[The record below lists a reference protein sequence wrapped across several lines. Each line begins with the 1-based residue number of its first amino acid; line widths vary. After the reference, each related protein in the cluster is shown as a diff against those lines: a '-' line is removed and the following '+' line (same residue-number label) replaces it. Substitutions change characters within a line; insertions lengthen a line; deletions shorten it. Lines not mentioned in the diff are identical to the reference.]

1 MDITLTGSDL
11 DTGDTLDFAIAS
23 QPAHGSVSL
32 SGAVATYTP
41 EANYN
46 GADSFTFTAND
57 GTADSA
63 PALVSLT
70 VSPVNDAPSAIAGSA
85 TVNEDGTVDITLTG
99 SDIDTGDTLGFAVA
113 SQPAHG
119 SVTLLGAVATYTPE
133 ANYNGADSFTFTAND
148 GTADSAPALV
158 SLTVSPVNDAPSAI
172 AGSATVSEDG
182 TVDITLTGSD
192 IDTGDTLGFAV
203 ASQPAH
209 GSVTLSG
216 AVATYTP
223 EANYNGADS
232 FTFTVSDGTAD
243 SAPALVS
250 LTVSPVNDAP
260 SAIAG
265 SATVSEDGTVDI
277 TLAGSDIDTGD
288 TLGFAIA
295 SQPAHGS
302 VTLLGAVATYTPEA
316 NYNGVDSFTF
326 TANDGTADS
335 APALVSL
342 TVSPVNDAPSAIAGS
357 ATVNEDGT
365 VDITLAGSDIDT
377 GDTLG
382 FAIASQPA
390 HGSVSLLGAVATYT
404 PEANYN
410 GVDSFTFTANDGTA
424 DSAPALVSLTV
435 SPVNDAPSA
444 IAGSATVSEDGTVDI
459 TLAGSDIDTGDTL
472 GFAIASQPAHGSV
485 SLLGAVATY
494 TPESNYNGVD
504 SFTFTANDGTA
515 DSAPALVSLT
525 VSPVNDAPSAIAGSA
540 TVSEDGTVDITL
552 TGSDIDT
559 GDTLGFAIAS
569 QPAHGS
575 VSLLGAVATYTPQ
588 SNYSGPDSFTF
599 TVNDGTENSLPAT
612 VEIMVNNVAVNDFTR
627 WLAEHGLVAEPGA
640 DSDHDSINNAV
651 EYVIGGIPENR
662 MDVNLLPTVSPVVA
676 DPDANGVNSDYL
688 LFTYRRTDRAKNDAS
703 TTIKVEWST
712 DLAGQ
717 WANAVET
724 SGVVVVEENDGF
736 EPGVDRVKV
745 YLPRSLA
752 VNGKLFARLG
762 VSIDVMPVNDPPVAQ
777 NQAVTVNKNG
787 TVDITLTGSDV
798 DGDVLTFAMASAPA
812 HGSVILLGAVAT
824 YTPQSNYSGPDSFT
838 FTVNDGTENS
848 LPATVEIMVNNVA
861 VNDFTRWLAE
871 HGLVAEPGADS
882 DHDSINNAVEYVIGG
897 IPENRMD
904 VNLLPTVS
912 PVVADP
918 DANGVNSDYLLF
930 TYRRTDRAKNDAST
944 TIKVEWSTDLA
955 GQWANAVETSGVV
968 VVEEN
973 DGFEP
978 GVDRVKVY
986 LPRSLAVN
994 GKLFAR
1000 LGVSIDVMPVNDPL
1014 WRKKIRRSRSTKTAR
1029 WTSRSPAVMSMATC

>member
-1 MDITLTGSDL
+1 M
-11 DTGDTLDFAIAS
+11 
-23 QPAHGSVSL
+23 
-32 SGAVATYTP
+32 ATYTP

-133 ANYNGADSFTFTAND
+133 ANYNGVDSFTFTANDGTVDSAPALVSLTVSPVNDAPSAIAGSATVSEDGTVDITLTGSDIDTGDTLGFAVASQPAHGSVSLLGAVATYTPEANYNGADSFTFTVND

-209 GSVTLSG
+209 GNVSLLGAVATYTPEANYNGADSFTFTANDGTVDSAPALVSLTVSPVNDAPSAIAGSATVSEDGTVDITLTGSDIDTGDTLGFAVASQPAHGSVSLSG

-232 FTFTVSDGTAD
+232 FTFTVNDGTAD

-277 TLAGSDIDTGD
+277 TLTGSDIDTGD

-316 NYNGVDSFTF
+316 NYNGADSFTF
-326 TANDGTADS
+326 TANDGTVDSAPALVSITVSPVNDAPSAIAGSATVSEDGTVDITLTGSDIDTGDTLGFAVASQPAHGSVSLSGAVATYTPEANYNGADSFTFKVNDGTADS

-390 HGSVSLLGAVATYT
+390 HGSVTLLGAVATYT

-410 GVDSFTFTANDGTA
+410 GADSFTFTANDGTV
-424 DSAPALVSLTV
+424 DSAPAHVSR
-435 SPVNDAPSA
+435 
-444 IAGSATVSEDGTVDI
+444 
-459 TLAGSDIDTGDTL
+459 
-472 GFAIASQPAHGSV
+472 HG
-485 SLLGAVATY
+485 
-494 TPESNYNGVD
+494 
-504 SFTFTANDGTA
+504 
-515 DSAPALVSLT
+515 
-525 VSPVNDAPSAIAGSA
+525 
-540 TVSEDGTVDITL
+540 
-552 TGSDIDT
+552 
-559 GDTLGFAIAS
+559 
-569 QPAHGS
+569 
-575 VSLLGAVATYTPQ
+575 
-588 SNYSGPDSFTF
+588 
-599 TVNDGTENSLPAT
+599 
-612 VEIMVNNVAVNDFTR
+612 
-627 WLAEHGLVAEPGA
+627 EPGQRR
-640 DSDHDSINNAV
+640 AV
-651 EYVIGGIPENR
+651 G
-662 MDVNLLPTVSPVVA
+662 
-676 DPDANGVNSDYL
+676 
-688 LFTYRRTDRAKNDAS
+688 YRR
-703 TTIKVEWST
+703 IGH
-712 DLAGQ
+712 GQ
-717 WANAVET
+717 R
-724 SGVVVVEENDGF
+724 GRYG
-736 EPGVDRVKV
+736 GHH
-745 YLPRSLA
+745 
-752 VNGKLFARLG
+752 
-762 VSIDVMPVNDPPVAQ
+762 
-777 NQAVTVNKNG
+777 
-787 TVDITLTGSDV
+787 
-798 DGDVLTFAMASAPA
+798 A
-812 HGSVILLGAVAT
+812 HR
-824 YTPQSNYSGPDSFT
+824 Q
-838 FTVNDGTENS
+838 
-848 LPATVEIMVNNVA
+848 
-861 VNDFTRWLAE
+861 
-871 HGLVAEPGADS
+871 
-882 DHDSINNAVEYVIGG
+882 
-897 IPENRMD
+897 
-904 VNLLPTVS
+904 
-912 PVVADP
+912 
-918 DANGVNSDYLLF
+918 
-930 TYRRTDRAKNDAST
+930 
-944 TIKVEWSTDLA
+944 
-955 GQWANAVETSGVV
+955 
-968 VVEEN
+968 
-973 DGFEP
+973 
-978 GVDRVKVY
+978 
-986 LPRSLAVN
+986 
-994 GKLFAR
+994 
-1000 LGVSIDVMPVNDPL
+1000 
-1014 WRKKIRRSRSTKTAR
+1014 RSRHG
-1029 WTSRSPAVMSMATC
+1029 

>member
-1 MDITLTGSDL
+1 M
-11 DTGDTLDFAIAS
+11 
-23 QPAHGSVSL
+23 
-32 SGAVATYTP
+32 
-41 EANYN
+41 
-46 GADSFTFTAND
+46 
-57 GTADSA
+57 
-63 PALVSLT
+63 
-70 VSPVNDAPSAIAGSA
+70 
-85 TVNEDGTVDITLTG
+85 
-99 SDIDTGDTLGFAVA
+99 
-113 SQPAHG
+113 
-119 SVTLLGAVATYTPE
+119 
-133 ANYNGADSFTFTAND
+133 
-148 GTADSAPALV
+148 
-158 SLTVSPVNDAPSAI
+158 
-172 AGSATVSEDG
+172 
-182 TVDITLTGSD
+182 
-192 IDTGDTLGFAV
+192 
-203 ASQPAH
+203 
-209 GSVTLSG
+209 
-216 AVATYTP
+216 
-223 EANYNGADS
+223 
-232 FTFTVSDGTAD
+232 
-243 SAPALVS
+243 S

-302 VTLLGAVATYTPEA
+302 VSLSGAVATYTPEANYNGADSFTFTVNDGTVDSAPALVSLTVSPVNDAPSAIAGSATVSEDGTVDITLAGSDIDTGDTLGFAVASQPAHGSVSLLGAVATYTPEA

-365 VDITLAGSDIDT
+365 VDITLTGSDIDT

-494 TPESNYNGVD
+494 TPQSNYNGVD

-552 TGSDIDT
+552 AGSDIDT

-575 VSLLGAVATYTPQ
+575 VTLLGAVATYTPQ
-588 SNYSGPDSFTF
+588 SNYMARTASRSRRT
-599 TVNDGTENSLPAT
+599 TARRTSLPAT

-662 MDVNLLPTVSPVVA
+662 MDVQSSA
-676 DPDANGVNSDYL
+676 
-688 LFTYRRTDRAKNDAS
+688 
-703 TTIKVEWST
+703 
-712 DLAGQ
+712 
-717 WANAVET
+717 
-724 SGVVVVEENDGF
+724 
-736 EPGVDRVKV
+736 DRV
-745 YLPRSLA
+745 PGRGRS
-752 VNGKLFARLG
+752 
-762 VSIDVMPVNDPPVAQ
+762 
-777 NQAVTVNKNG
+777 
-787 TVDITLTGSDV
+787 
-798 DGDVLTFAMASAPA
+798 
-812 HGSVILLGAVAT
+812 
-824 YTPQSNYSGPDSFT
+824 
-838 FTVNDGTENS
+838 
-848 LPATVEIMVNNVA
+848 
-861 VNDFTRWLAE
+861 
-871 HGLVAEPGADS
+871 
-882 DHDSINNAVEYVIGG
+882 
-897 IPENRMD
+897 
-904 VNLLPTVS
+904 
-912 PVVADP
+912 
-918 DANGVNSDYLLF
+918 
-930 TYRRTDRAKNDAST
+930 
-944 TIKVEWSTDLA
+944 
-955 GQWANAVETSGVV
+955 
-968 VVEEN
+968 
-973 DGFEP
+973 
-978 GVDRVKVY
+978 
-986 LPRSLAVN
+986 
-994 GKLFAR
+994 
-1000 LGVSIDVMPVNDPL
+1000 
-1014 WRKKIRRSRSTKTAR
+1014 
-1029 WTSRSPAVMSMATC
+1029 